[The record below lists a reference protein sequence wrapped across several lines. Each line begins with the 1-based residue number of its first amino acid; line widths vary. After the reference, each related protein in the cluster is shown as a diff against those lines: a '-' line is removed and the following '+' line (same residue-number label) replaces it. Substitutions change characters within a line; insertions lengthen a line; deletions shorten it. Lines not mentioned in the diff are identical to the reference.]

1 MSSQPVVSPLE
12 GTKITVNN
20 LHPRVTEEDIVV
32 SASRRSH
39 EPPPLCLC
47 NGLWH
52 CDAAVI
58 HPVCVCMCVCLWSVW
73 LQELFC
79 VCGALKR
86 ARLVKVGVAEVV
98 FVRKEDAV
106 SAYRKYNNRC
116 LDGRCRWQG
125 RARQNGIMGS
135 GLCSMC
141 RSMTKW
147 SEERSL
153 SFLFC

>member
-1 MSSQPVVSPLE
+1 MQPAFSPLE

-32 SASRRSH
+32 SRFSFTLQAFLIRA
-39 EPPPLCLC
+39 
-47 NGLWH
+47 LW
-52 CDAAVI
+52 CYAGAAVVT
-58 HPVCVCMCVCLWSVW
+58 HRGWGVLCFCS
-73 LQELFC
+73 QELFC

-116 LDGRCRWQG
+116 LDGEYFWENN
-125 RARQNGIMGS
+125 AP
-135 GLCSMC
+135 
-141 RSMTKW
+141 TYFY
-147 SEERSL
+147 EE
-153 SFLFC
+153 SFFFS

>member
-1 MSSQPVVSPLE
+1 MFGFQPAFSPLE

-20 LHPRVTEEDIVV
+20 LHSRVTEEDIVV
-32 SASRRSH
+32 RKPSTSSFICYSLMCCSAARTQVRVWFF
-39 EPPPLCLC
+39 PT
-47 NGLWH
+47 
-52 CDAAVI
+52 
-58 HPVCVCMCVCLWSVW
+58 VC

-116 LDGRCRWQG
+116 LDGECQ
-125 RARQNGIMGS
+125 RQKLHIS
-135 GLCSMC
+135 HD
-141 RSMTKW
+141 
-147 SEERSL
+147 SL
-153 SFLFC
+153 GF